1 MRRFPFMRFVSFH
14 DWIRRIYATRDDEM
28 DCDQVADLMAGYV
41 DALIAGGEI
50 GTCFSAVEQ
59 HLAQC
64 PLCLEIAAALREV
77 VRQESEQALPA
88 VVSVEE
94 C

>member
-1 MRRFPFMRFVSFH
+1 MRFVSFH

-28 DCDQVADLMAGYV
+28 DCDQVADLMASYV
-41 DALIAGGEI
+41 DALVAGGEI

-64 PLCLEIAAALREV
+64 AHCLEVAAALRDV
-77 VRQESEQALPA
+77 VRQESEEMVPVASSFEQ
-88 VVSVEE
+88 